1 MLYPASVQRVS
12 FFMREDIRKLDKLD
26 AQTRFLGENHIST
39 YEDLTMYRE
48 TAEQRIE
55 KLKADRTW
63 LRNKLKRVARSGS
76 PSMLQSVK
84 LEIKEVSDE
93 ISRLERSLET
103 CDSVEQRSAQMQR
116 ELTDLKQQTM
126 EQTEEKEEITDE
138 LLRRSGGTGRAN
150 ESERR

>member
-1 MLYPASVQRVS
+1 
-12 FFMREDIRKLDKLD
+12 
-26 AQTRFLGENHIST
+26 
-39 YEDLTMYRE
+39 MYRE

-76 PSMLQSVK
+76 TSMLQSVK

-93 ISRLERSLET
+93 ISRLERSLES

-116 ELTDLKQQTM
+116 ELTDLKHQTM